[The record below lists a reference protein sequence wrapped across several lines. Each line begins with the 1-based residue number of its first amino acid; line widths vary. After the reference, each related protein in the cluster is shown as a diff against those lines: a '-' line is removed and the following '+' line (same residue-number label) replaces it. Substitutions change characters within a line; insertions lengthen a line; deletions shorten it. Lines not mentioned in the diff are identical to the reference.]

1 MSRIACWPSSVRNIP
16 RHRHFAEIEFSSLH
30 RPTFAPNLDHVSDE
44 STSTNQGSQGAP
56 SSFANHSVFKKKK
69 TKKDP
74 LANLLMMVAVLGIIA
89 SVVSVV
95 VSFLFV
101 GAN

>member
-1 MSRIACWPSSVRNIP
+1 MTANWRGNFPPN
-16 RHRHFAEIEFSSLH
+16 HFAENEFSSLH
-30 RPTFAPNLDHVSDE
+30 HPSFAPNLDHVSDE